1 MWPIHIIEYYSAL
14 KRSERSSLVVLWLK
28 DLVLSLLWFKS
39 LLWRRLTPGLGTS
52 ACCRHD
58 HKKEKKKRIKHW
70 HMLQCGQTLKTW
82 YSVKQARHKRPHVC
96 DSSDMKYPDEANP
109 ETESVLVDAWSWE
122 VLGRTERDQQ
132 TWLSFGDDENVLGLD
147 SGNCYTALWLG

>member
-1 MWPIHIIEYYSAL
+1 MWPIHTIEYYSAL

-58 HKKEKKKRIKHW
+58 QKKDQALTHATMWTNLENMI
-70 HMLQCGQTLKTW
+70 LGQTSQT
-82 YSVKQARHKRPHVC
+82 Q
-96 DSSDMKYPDEANP
+96 EA
-109 ETESVLVDAWSWE
+109 TCV
-122 VLGRTERDQQ
+122 
-132 TWLSFGDDENVLGLD
+132 
-147 SGNCYTALWLG
+147 